1 VDRRA
6 RRKDRDGRAQGS
18 LEYLLLLFTVILLL
32 IIAFLILRSGIINP
46 LSNQFSQL
54 GGILGTSLFDVGAA
68 IPSPT
73 VAAPPVI
80 SNVNASPTEANATV
94 TWDTDLPS
102 NSSVE
107 YGISSGSYL
116 LTASSGTLTTGHSIL
131 LSSLSPNV
139 TYFYRV
145 TSCTGPPDNLCAT
158 SSESNFTT
166 LALNLSGYFNSTDFN
181 LSLSFLGAPSLV
193 GADAGPG
200 FYFGTFISNASMA
213 AVSTSLVGTEAG
225 PAFFFSDFTSNASM
239 AVISS
244 VYVGSDTGPA
254 FFFSD
259 FFSNSSMAP
268 ASSGLVGALSTG
280 PGFYYINGY
289 FNATATPAPVN
300 VTGP

>member
-1 VDRRA
+1 MERRA
-6 RRKDRDGRAQGS
+6 RRNGRDGRAQGS
-18 LEYLLLLFTVILLL
+18 LEYLLLLFTVIILL
-32 IIAFLILRSGIINP
+32 IIAIIILRSYILAP
-46 LSNQFSQL
+46 FNQQISQL

-94 TWDTDLPS
+94 TWDTDLSS

-107 YGISSGSYL
+107 YGVSSGSYL
-116 LTASSGTLTTGHSIL
+116 LTASSGTLTTGHSLL

-166 LALNLSGYFNSTDFN
+166 LPINISANFDSVDFN
-181 LSLSFLGAPSLV
+181 FSLSMFNVGSLA
-193 GADAGPG
+193 GGDAGPAL
-200 FYFGTFISNASMA
+200 F
-213 AVSTSLVGTEAG
+213 L
-225 PAFFFSDFTSNASM
+225 SDF
-239 AVISS
+239 V
-244 VYVGSDTGPA
+244 
-254 FFFSD
+254 F
-259 FFSNSSMAP
+259 NSSMAP
-268 ASSGLVGALSTG
+268 ASSSLVGALASG

-289 FNATATPAPVN
+289 FNATATPAPETPVN